1 MTTINKTTLLQYM
14 AVFGAEKMKLLWQEF
29 RKSTENNLKNIEN
42 RPPEEIRLY
51 FHALRSSS
59 LVFGLDELSKNCEL
73 IEEAVISGEKIAEI
87 KKYIDKTKK
96 LFYNA
101 CESVNIL
108 LDNM

>member
-1 MTTINKTTLLQYM
+1 MTAVNKTSLEQYV

-29 RKSTENNLKNIEN
+29 CNSTENKLKNIEN
-42 RPPEEIRLY
+42 ASREEIRLC
-51 FHALRSSS
+51 FHSLRSSS
-59 LVFGLDELSKNCEL
+59 LVFGLDELSKNCED
-73 IEEAVISGEKIAEI
+73 IEQAVLSGEKIAEI

-108 LDNM
+108 LDNL